1 MKMKMMFK
9 VIFTSGALLAASSA
23 PVPAIESRAHAA
35 PGVYFTVDEILAEFF
50 PAAEKVEKKPVELT
64 PALCEQL
71 KRRLGYT
78 PRSPDGTN
86 TYPVWVGS
94 TGGVVGYAVIDD
106 EKGMHEP
113 ITFAVL
119 IGPDGAVKRQEVLVY
134 RESEGDGVTRKAF
147 RRQFIGKT
155 VKSSLRAGAD
165 VTIVSGAT
173 ISSNSMAVGVRRAL
187 TIVDEAFL
195 QNPLPPAERIAGA
208 GH

>member
-1 MKMKMMFK
+1 MKMMFK
-9 VIFTSGALLAASSA
+9 IIFTTGALLAAFAA
-23 PVPAIESRAHAA
+23 PVPGIEARAHAT
-35 PGVYFTVDEILAEFF
+35 PGVLFTVDEILADFF
-50 PAAEKVEKKPVELT
+50 AGADSVEKKPVELT
-64 PALCEQL
+64 PALCGQL
-71 KRRLGYT
+71 KRRLGYS
-78 PRSPDGTN
+78 PRSPDATN

-94 TGGVVGYAVIDD
+94 KGGEILGYAVIDE

-119 IGPDGAVKRQEVLVY
+119 VGPDGAVKRQEVLVY
-134 RESEGDGVTRKAF
+134 RESEGDGITRKAF

-155 VKSSLRAGAD
+155 IKSSIRAGAD

-187 TIVDEAFL
+187 AIVNEAFL
-195 QNPLPPAERIAGA
+195 QTPPEPRAERLAGA

>member
-1 MKMKMMFK
+1 MKMMFK
-9 VIFTSGALLAASSA
+9 VIFTTGALLAAFSA
-23 PVPAIESRAHAA
+23 PVPGVESRAHAS
-35 PGVYFTVDEILAEFF
+35 PGVLFTVDEILAEFF
-50 PAAEKVEKKPVELT
+50 AGADSVEKKVLELT
-64 PALCEQL
+64 PAFGEQL
-71 KRRLGYT
+71 KRRLGYV

-86 TYPVWVGS
+86 TFPVWVGS
-94 TGGVVGYAVIDD
+94 KDGQVLGYAVIDD

-119 IGPDGAVKRQEVLVY
+119 VGPDGAVKRQEVLVY

-155 VKSSLRAGAD
+155 IKSSIRAGAD

-187 TIVDEAFL
+187 TIVNEVFL
-195 QNPLPPAERIAGA
+195 QAPTDPRAERIAGA